1 MKLDWSRRSLADID
15 NIKAYI
21 RTSDPPAAYRV
32 FTAIRATADRLRRFP
47 RIGPPGRQ
55 QGTREI
61 VVRGTPYLIVYRLA
75 GTTIEILRV
84 LHGRQDWPAT
94 EPVTTR

>member
-1 MKLDWSRRSLADID
+1 MTLVWSPTARDDLRR
-15 NIKAYI
+15 I
-21 RTSDPPAAYRV
+21 RTYIERHHPKAASRV
-32 FTAIRATADRLRRFP
+32 ARRIVETSHRLRAGP
-47 RIGPPGRQ
+47 RIGPPGREKN
-55 QGTREI
+55 TREI

-75 GTTIEILRV
+75 ATTIEILRV